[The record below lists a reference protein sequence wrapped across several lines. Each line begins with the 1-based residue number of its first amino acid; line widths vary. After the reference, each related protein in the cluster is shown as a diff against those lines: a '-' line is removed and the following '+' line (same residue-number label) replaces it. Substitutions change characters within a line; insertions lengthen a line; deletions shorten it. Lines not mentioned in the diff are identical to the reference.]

1 MTDFLN
7 NARREDLSLRT
18 DVTSAKLKGR
28 MGNGIQAQLQGSRRD
43 RTGDKAFGGSFGF
56 NNVVETVEPVRQKMA
71 SAGGKVSYTRN
82 RLTVEGD
89 AGYTAFENSN
99 TALVWDNPRQ
109 LTDAT
114 GNPGKGKLDLYP
126 DNQSWHVMG
135 LVGLQ
140 LPRRTAFTG
149 TYSFGQATQNDD
161 WLPFTVNSAVLAPDT
176 FPLPSTQSYAKANI
190 STFDARITSHPV
202 ARVGGTLRYHRYEY
216 QNKTPQWT
224 LSGQVPYDGA
234 WSGTDV
240 TSHPFGNEQTVAG
253 LDVDWNPLRQLG
265 LYGTV
270 ERIDRKHTFR
280 EVPEDHE
287 TAYEAK
293 ARAKPTTGIQV
304 DARYRHGEREVDEF
318 EEEDYQNASG
328 QFIEQPELRRYD
340 VAARTQDLVEGS
352 VSWAG
357 IEKAT
362 VSLLAGYLRNEY
374 TETHLGLQDDLR
386 RSVGAEATLDPTDRL
401 SLTGAFGWVRIDTNQ
416 QSRQSSGGTLV
427 QSDSTNW
434 QARLRDEIVSASGS
448 VEFAAIP
455 DRVALSASY
464 WYERSPG
471 TFDLSGFEALSTVPG
486 AQDLPATVY
495 MRQGVGI
502 NARYTFQDGFDVVA
516 RWGWEEMHLVDFANQ
531 DIPLLSPVTGAAN
544 AIYLGDET
552 LNYRASAIAVALNRT
567 F

>member
-1 MTDFLN
+1 
-7 NARREDLSLRT
+7 
-18 DVTSAKLKGR
+18 
-28 MGNGIQAQLQGSRRD
+28 
-43 RTGDKAFGGSFGF
+43 
-56 NNVVETVEPVRQKMA
+56 
-71 SAGGKVSYTRN
+71 
-82 RLTVEGD
+82 
-89 AGYTAFENSN
+89 
-99 TALVWDNPRQ
+99 
-109 LTDAT
+109 
-114 GNPGKGKLDLYP
+114 
-126 DNQSWHVMG
+126 
-135 LVGLQ
+135 
-140 LPRRTAFTG
+140 
-149 TYSFGQATQNDD
+149 
-161 WLPFTVNSAVLAPDT
+161 
-176 FPLPSTQSYAKANI
+176 
-190 STFDARITSHPV
+190 
-202 ARVGGTLRYHRYEY
+202 
-216 QNKTPQWT
+216 
-224 LSGQVPYDGA
+224 
-234 WSGTDV
+234 
-240 TSHPFGNEQTVAG
+240 
-253 LDVDWNPLRQLG
+253 
-265 LYGTV
+265 
-270 ERIDRKHTFR
+270 
-280 EVPEDHE
+280 
-287 TAYEAK
+287 
-293 ARAKPTTGIQV
+293 
-304 DARYRHGEREVDEF
+304 VDEF

-386 RSVGAEATLDPTDRL
+386 RSFGAEATLDPTDRL

-471 TFDLSGFEALSTVPG
+471 TFDLSGFEALSTVPD